1 MDRFHT
7 KVTNTWSLDEP
18 PGYLRFVQER
28 LSTSQGDI
36 EEVLGGLERESA
48 WCDTLGADLLFTR
61 EVLGGDEGQL
71 QAFKAKT
78 DKLCEAIYDEVIA
91 TYGNVDPV
99 KAAISTLDCS
109 ASICSTSASSA
120 VAGPLFRF
128 SRSITTRLHQRLVPP
143 ASAASSLITAVTSP
157 SKDMGAGRPAAGR
170 PAR

>member
-48 WCDTLGADLLFTR
+48 WCDALGADLLFTR

-99 KAAISTLDCS
+99 RAADLY
-109 ASICSTSASSA
+109 
-120 VAGPLFRF
+120 AGLFGKYMLYF
-128 SRSITTRLHQRLVPP
+128 SEFC
-143 ASAASSLITAVTSP
+143 
-157 SKDMGAGRPAAGR
+157 GGRPTLPFFTLNYDTAAPTPCPHPPR
-170 PAR
+170 RQAR